1 MSRLQGLVARL
12 RSILRPDDA
21 EGRMEEEFR
30 FHLDMEQARLVRQGL
45 PPDAAR
51 RQALLTFGG
60 VDAHRETMRDE
71 RGARWLDDLGADL
84 RYALRAMRRS
94 PGYALAVALTLGV
107 GIGVNGMVV
116 GYVNA
121 LLFRPI
127 PARDPD
133 QLVALFANLPA
144 AADAFSQRVPFLSVP
159 VSELVKGSSIGGLLA
174 GALSWGKAVAGSIA
188 TLVLI
193 VIAGVYIA
201 INPEVYRNGLIKLF
215 PKRVQP
221 QVSDTLND
229 AGAALRLWLGA
240 QLIAMI
246 LVGVLI
252 GAGLAVIGVPSAL
265 GLGFVAGVLEF
276 IPYLGPILSAI
287 PALLIASTQS
297 WEMVGWTLLLF
308 LIVQQVE
315 NNIILPLITGR
326 AVDLPPAVGLLAVVA
341 IGILFGPLGLLLAYP
356 LAIVIDVAVRRLYVR
371 EMLGEKVDVP
381 GEKTKRA

>member
-1 MSRLQGLVARL
+1 MSEAVFIRRVFIVVGILLLVAALYFLSDLLLLAFGAVLVAVTL
-12 RSILRPDDA
+12 RAIALPI
-21 EGRMEEEFR
+21 
-30 FHLDMEQARLVRQGL
+30 RQGTTL
-45 PPDAAR
+45 NQRYSLLAAGLAVL
-51 RQALLTFGG
+51 ALLGGIAYVFG
-60 VDAHRETMRDE
+60 AQ
-71 RGARWLDDLGADL
+71 
-84 RYALRAMRRS
+84 
-94 PGYALAVALTLGV
+94 
-107 GIGVNGMVV
+107 IG
-116 GYVNA
+116 
-121 LLFRPI
+121 
-127 PARDPD
+127 D

-144 AADAFSQRVPFLSVP
+144 AAEAFSQRVPFLSVP

-193 VIAGVYIA
+193 VIAGIYIA

-246 LVGVLI
+246 MVGVLI

-297 WEMVGWTLLLF
+297 WEMTGWTLLLF

-381 GEKTKRA
+381 GEKAKRA